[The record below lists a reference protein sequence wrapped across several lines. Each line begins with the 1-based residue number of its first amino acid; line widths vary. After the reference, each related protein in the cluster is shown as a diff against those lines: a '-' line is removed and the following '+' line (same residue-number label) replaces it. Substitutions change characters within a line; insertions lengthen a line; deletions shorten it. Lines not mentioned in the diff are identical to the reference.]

1 MCGSPPSPYVPKRSV
16 EGEIATANFGEYLFP
31 DVRE

>member
-16 EGEIATANFGEYLFP
+16 EGEIATAKFAEFLFH
-31 DVRE
+31 ELG